1 MKFSARGI
9 RLPLILAGFGLV
21 AVPSASEAAALE
33 RIELDT
39 RKAGKM
45 RIVQSRTVLE
55 AGRSYV
61 LKVRG
66 TYSEY
71 SVPTW
76 TRRQYCGNPEFR
88 PLYKSAGMRNGRVGA
103 DPEFTFALPTGK
115 LVRPNGQDCAAVSAA
130 PQRVGDF
137 QVNTGV
143 VVSRPGV
150 VARRKWHHPSLLR
163 AGAPRY
169 SKRHTYRYLVQGAG
183 KRIKL
188 RVHDNAPSDN
198 YGVLRIAL
206 YRGPAAAPAPTSS
219 DHVSAPTS

>member
-1 MKFSARGI
+1 MKSPSRGI
-9 RLPLILAGFGLV
+9 RLPLMLAGLGLV

-33 RIELDT
+33 RIRLDT
-39 RKAGKM
+39 HKEGKM
-45 RIVQSRTVLE
+45 RVVKSRTVLVT
-55 AGRSYV
+55 GRSYV

-71 SVPTW
+71 SAPTW
-76 TRRQYCGNPEFR
+76 ARRRFCGKPEFR
-88 PLYKSAGMRNGRVGA
+88 PQFKSPKVRNGRVGA
-103 DPEFTFALPTGK
+103 DAEFTFGLPTGNG
-115 LVRPNGQDCAAVSAA
+115 VRLNGQDCLSIAAA

-143 VVSRPGV
+143 VVPRPGV
-150 VARRKWHHPSLLR
+150 VTPRKWNHPSLLR

-188 RVHDNAPSDN
+188 RVHDTAPSDN

-206 YRGPAAAPAPTSS
+206 YRGPTAAPAPTAP
-219 DHVSAPTS
+219 VAPTE